1 MTAERRLL
9 KEARNEAMILDVVH
23 VFLFQGAFSTA
34 IAEGQLVVV
43 LIILLVVLLVSH
55 VFASSFTRFIYIL
68 IEFTLV
74 STLCDIDKQEESFFY
89 SFPSSLIYVHNGAT
103 NKVLLMGDAK
113 CVALAIHTTESRGLS
128 KARFQKGTF
137 TARTRRRRKPK
148 LRAAN
153 RIKL

>member
-74 STLCDIDKQEESFFY
+74 STLCDIDKQEESFFIL
-89 SFPSSLIYVHNGAT
+89 FLPLIYVHNGAT